1 MKKLLLFGAPVFQ
14 IPVIE
19 KAKQMGLYVGV
30 VDINPEALAVPYA
43 DEYFCCSLKNKDRL
57 LDIAKEFQPDGIMA
71 GACDTSVVS
80 VAYVCEKL
88 GLPGLPQ
95 RVAETATDKLKML
108 EAFERNHVPHPIYQI
123 VRHGETI
130 TDSILIPF
138 PAISKPVNSS
148 GSRGVA
154 YISNKEDIQAALERS
169 FSAAQEGDILLEE
182 YLSGPEVSVEA
193 AVIHGKPYVLQITDK
208 ITSGAPYFFETGH
221 SQPSMLD
228 PKSLAEI
235 SSVAKR
241 AILAVGLV
249 NSTAHVEI
257 KLTESGP
264 KMIELGARLGGGCI
278 STYLLETSVDGAS
291 LTEIAIHIALG
302 DTLEEPQY
310 RNSGKYAAV
319 RFLVPEQG
327 TIKSVSGIDDVA
339 KFAGLVKVLFFGNI
353 GQRYAISTKN
363 ADRIG
368 FVVAKGE
375 SKQEAFSQCDKA
387 LAFIH
392 ITYS

>member
-14 IPVIE
+14 IPVIK

-30 VDINPEALAVPYA
+30 VDINPKAVAVPYA

-108 EAFERNHVPHPIYQI
+108 EAFKSNHVPHPSFQV
-123 VRHGETI
+123 VRHGEI
-130 TDSILIPF
+130 NTDNIHIPF
-138 PAISKPVNSS
+138 PAISKPINSS

-154 YISNKEDIQAALERS
+154 YISNKEDIPAAFDRS
-169 FSAAQEGDILLEE
+169 FAAAQEGDILLEE
-182 YLSGPEVSVEA
+182 YLNGPEVSVEV
-193 AVIHGKPYVLQITDK
+193 AVIQGKPFVLQITDK
-208 ITSGAPYFFETGH
+208 ITSGAPFFYETGH
-221 SQPSMLD
+221 SQPSVLNQ
-228 PKSLAEI
+228 KALLEIKKVAE
-235 SSVAKR
+235 R
-241 AILAVGLV
+241 AVLAVGLL

-264 KMIELGARLGGGCI
+264 KMIELGARLGGDCI
-278 STYLLETSVDGAS
+278 STYLLETSVDGVS
-291 LTEIAIHIALG
+291 LAEIAIHIALG
-302 DTLEEPQY
+302 DALEEPRY
-310 RNSGKYAAV
+310 NDSGEFAAV

-327 TIKSVSGIDDVA
+327 IIKSVSGIEEAASFSGV
-339 KFAGLVKVLFFGNI
+339 VKVLFFGNV
-353 GQRYAISTKN
+353 GQRHFVTTKN
-363 ADRIG
+363 DDRIG
-368 FVVAKGE
+368 FVVAKGK
-375 SKQEAFSQCDKA
+375 SLQEAFTQCDKA
-387 LAFIH
+387 LAAIRVN
-392 ITYS
+392 YC